1 MKTFK
6 DMLVDSGLTLKAR
19 NELIDKYKGR
29 QYGLYDLPVYWVDEN
44 PKFEEAFMAYL
55 AQFPK
60 ILQINSE
67 FKINFKATKMLFG
80 AFREECKALVLINE
94 YRKYLPHH
102 VDGVEDHGDVF
113 TLEGHTIIVS
123 NINPSGCGHFYSE
136 GIVCLSSAISDG
148 ILQELTKLPAEWQ
161 DQIYLLEDRN
171 YSTYAEI
178 QPLNKLIVRRGTVA
192 PYNCFEWNKAVDLKP
207 YKELMK
213 DVEVRSTT
221 FFTEEYVFFS
231 GCSPEEVY
239 ETSKE
244 NDLEGLYLGAL
255 KGYLPLKAHPEY
267 AGMLAQGMR
276 RKVFEGM
283 DNIPAF
289 LMRDYLKSLGILSFF
304 NDATKV
310 DLREFPKLG
319 AFKGALLK
327 QVKLNTQSLV
337 ESWKTLQWIGILG
350 LGASH
355 LDWYWLNHFPKEWKG
370 EVPSKFHVELAK
382 SDRALRFVF
391 NGNLDINWDVSKSL
405 KANILIALREKY
417 SLTDAQLS
425 QAWENPSISESL
437 LRIKD
442 LPDNTGVVLNPLLP
456 EVNYISSEGYTL
468 SMLPKTSVENLY
480 LGDLTSC
487 CQHLGGAG
495 EDVCIEGWDDPN
507 SINYVIK
514 SPSGAI
520 YAHFW
525 VWVNNKGNIIIDSV
539 EGRDDERLRVN
550 VIELV
555 SKFYREHTNS
565 LLATT
570 DYGYTSEVAEHLG
583 LGGRQSPGEP
593 VGIKYSYL
601 DANKVY
607 EREL

>member
-1 MKTFK
+1 MMNFK
-6 DMLVDSGLTLKAR
+6 EMLISAGLTLKAR
-19 NELIDKYKGR
+19 NELISKHRGR
-29 QYGLYDLPVYWVDEN
+29 HYGLFETSYHWVDEN

-55 AQFPK
+55 GQFPK
-60 ILQINSE
+60 ILEINNSG
-67 FKINFKATKMLFG
+67 FKINFKATKMLLG
-80 AFREECKALVLINE
+80 AFREECKWLVLKPSRE
-94 YRKYLPHH
+94 YLPYC
-102 VDGVEDHGDVF
+102 VDGVKANKGVF
-113 TLEGHTIIVS
+113 TLQGHTIIMS
-123 NINPSGCGHFYSE
+123 DLDLSPHGHFF
-136 GIVCLSSAISDG
+136 SDG
-148 ILQELTKLPAEWQ
+148 VMSLTSILQDTMMRRVRELPAECQ
-161 DQIYLLEDRN
+161 DKIYLLEDR
-171 YSTYAEI
+171 YSSTYMEL
-178 QPLNKLIVRRGTVA
+178 QPLSCLLGSLP
-192 PYNCFEWNKAVDLKP
+192 PYNCFEENKAIDLKP

-221 FFTEEYVFFS
+221 FFSESYVFFS
-231 GCSPEEVY
+231 GFSPEEVY
-239 ETSKE
+239 EVSRE
-244 NDLEGLYLGAL
+244 NDLEGLYLGDL

-267 AGMLAQGMR
+267 AALLSQGMR
-276 RKVFEGM
+276 RKVFENM
-283 DNIPAF
+283 SMIPAF
-289 LMRDYLKSLGILSFF
+289 LVRDYLKSLGILSFF

-327 QVKLNTQSLV
+327 QVKLNTQSLTD
-337 ESWKTLQWIGILG
+337 SWNTLQWIGILG

-370 EVPSKFHVELAK
+370 EVPSKFQVELAK

-391 NGNLDINWDVSKSL
+391 NGNLDIKWDTSKSL

-417 SLTDAQLS
+417 ALTDAQLS

-437 LRIKD
+437 VRIKD

-487 CQHLGGAG
+487 CQHLGGVG

-507 SINYVIK
+507 SINYVVR

-583 LGGRQSPGEP
+583 LDGNQSPGEP

-601 DANKVY
+601 DANQVY
-607 EREL
+607 RR